1 MTVALKIN
9 EITTPNSFYRHIYP
23 WLAKY
28 RDKVTRSDKEHFIPI
43 ESKGSENLVKV
54 EDLFNNPTEEQRRIF
69 HKKWIHEL
77 FCGANQKDKVKLFR
91 GELIKAGFTVEQAEL
106 IIEFSYDNATRAK
119 SWATDNEKKGKIASN
134 YMNVAVILGF
144 IRSLVMDSDKS
155 DVSVFENLINI
166 AFGFSSGMRGY
177 YQYSLYGRDDDEA
190 AMNIYQSD
198 IYGNKIAGSLGKSA
212 VFCETKLNPYIL
224 TLSGLLPARFQDPV
238 IGISLLPN
246 LLWWRSRM
254 PAHIN
259 QEYLT
264 DLSRWLIHKPLA
276 LLGRGKSIEQIRDIK
291 KRGNLDSNY
300 FLKRHCENI
309 GLKDKKDQTFSGFV
323 CQLFKQVVNSFSK
336 DPKTQLEAS
345 KKVGGTIAP
354 FLGTTA
360 FVSCGLGTIG
370 RAILK
375 IGGIKNRFFDF
386 LASLGGATQQTIYFF
401 KMVIK
406 TIYDSKMIQQDI
418 NKEKTNGT
426 VDKQAIR
433 EKESFLHKN
442 KNLTFIGIACFL
454 SNVINPFLKLF
465 KPENKILN
473 KLTGV
478 VNMLAD
484 NLVAKFFSERRHV
497 NGFKFRIDNPEFY
510 NL

>member
-1 MTVALKIN
+1 MTAALKIN
-9 EITTPNSFYRHIYP
+9 EITTPNSFYRHIHP

-28 RDKVTRSDKEHFIPI
+28 RSQITRSDKEHFITI
-43 ESKGSENLVKV
+43 ESKGSENLVQV
-54 EDLFNNPTEEQRRIF
+54 EDLFHNPTDEQRRIF
-69 HKKWIHEL
+69 HKKWISEIVSDQSGIEKFQVCKSEL
-77 FCGANQKDKVKLFR
+77 EKSGL
-91 GELIKAGFTVEQAEL
+91 TSEQAVSA
-106 IIEFSYDNATRAK
+106 IVFSANNARRARD
-119 SWATDNEKKGKIASN
+119 WATDNEKKGKIASN

-144 IRSLVMDSDKS
+144 IRSLVMDPDKS

-190 AMNIYQSD
+190 AMNEYQGD
-198 IYGNKIAGSLGKSA
+198 IYGNQIACKLGKSA

-238 IGISLLPN
+238 IGLSLLPN

-259 QEYLT
+259 QEYLS
-264 DLSRWLIHKPLA
+264 DLGRFIIHKPLA

-291 KRGNLDSNY
+291 KRGNINWDY
-300 FLKRHCENI
+300 FLRRHCENI
-309 GLKDKKDQTFSGFV
+309 GLKDKKDQTFSGFIHE
-323 CQLFKQVVNSFSK
+323 LFNQVINSFSK
-336 DPKTQLEAS
+336 DPKVQLEAS
-345 KKVGGTIAP
+345 KKVGGTVAP

-386 LASLGGATQQTIYFF
+386 LAALGGATQQAIYLF
-401 KMVIK
+401 KMVLPQFIGIK
-406 TIYDSKMIQQDI
+406 KLKLELQEDLSK
-418 NKEKTNGT
+418 GT
-426 VDKQAIR
+426 VDKKQFTERQELIIKKR
-433 EKESFLHKN
+433 
-442 KNLTFIGIACFL
+442 NLSLAGLLCFTT
-454 SNVINPFLKLF
+454 NAINPFLKLF
-465 KPENKILN
+465 KTEGKVFSKIC
-473 KLTGV
+473 GV
-478 VNMLAD
+478 INMLAD

-497 NGFKFRIDNPEFY
+497 NGFEFRVKNPEFY
-510 NL
+510 KL